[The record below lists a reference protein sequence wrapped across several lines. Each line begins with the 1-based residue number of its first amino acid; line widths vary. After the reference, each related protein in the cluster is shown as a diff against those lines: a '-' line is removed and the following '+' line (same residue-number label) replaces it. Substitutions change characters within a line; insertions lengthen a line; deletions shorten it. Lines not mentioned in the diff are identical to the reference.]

1 MLAASLFANAVG
13 NNQAPRTCTFPWYCI
28 YIVSCTTD
36 AFERFEI
43 FEEIEEI
50 ALVV

>member
-13 NNQAPRTCTFPWYCI
+13 SNPAPSSCAFIWYCI
-28 YIVSCTTD
+28 YIVSCTTH
-36 AFERFEI
+36 AFASFEI
-43 FEEIEEI
+43 FEEIEGI

>member
-1 MLAASLFANAVG
+1 MLAASLHGNTIS
-13 NNQAPRTCTFPWYCI
+13 NNQAPSSYAFIWYCI
-28 YIVSCTTD
+28 YLVSCTTD

-50 ALVV
+50 ALVI